1 MTQQSCDLTPKDIQV
16 KAIHCVLDAAVCCA
30 EVLPQLADAHGDLP
44 IACTARQDSG
54 NEDDGG
60 EITVVTKKK
69 RKEDKR
75 KRIMWKEGDA
85 ASDAKAA
92 KD

>member
-1 MTQQSCDLTPKDIQV
+1 M
-16 KAIHCVLDAAVCCA
+16 LDAAICCA
-30 EVLPQLADAHGDLP
+30 KVLPQLADAHCDLP

-54 NEDDGG
+54 NEDGG
-60 EITVVTKKK
+60 GQIAVVTKKK

-75 KRIMWKEGDA
+75 KRRMWKEGDA
-85 ASDAKAA
+85 ASDAKGA